1 MEGMVAENME
11 PEPVLGAV
19 NPEEEIQG
27 SSETS
32 NPSLDQDEEQAGG
45 VNGTN
50 NKIKDFFK

>member
-1 MEGMVAENME
+1 MVAENIE